1 MIQVRLGLWRMDVG
15 PTPPSGL
22 LLECSAG
29 EEVDRWPI
37 GLAQSRRLARLS
49 RHLISQLDPHLIRAA

>member
-1 MIQVRLGLWRMDVG
+1 MER
-15 PTPPSGL
+15 
-22 LLECSAG
+22 SAG